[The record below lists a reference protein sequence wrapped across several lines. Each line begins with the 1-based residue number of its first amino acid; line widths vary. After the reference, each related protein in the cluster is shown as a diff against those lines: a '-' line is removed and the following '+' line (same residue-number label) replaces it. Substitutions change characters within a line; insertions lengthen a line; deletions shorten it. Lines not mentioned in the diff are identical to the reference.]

1 MSKSRTLTH
10 SSREQ
15 IIRNAYS
22 VCVKPA
28 LEQVDKKLK
37 ALGDSI
43 YQEVT
48 KDFPPGWKVNIPRSF
63 FNVDSYIKVHFG
75 GRGYQVLPLSDYQ
88 PVPPTYRHSEVARYA
103 EDHPFFGKFQALTD
117 ERESVEKAWQETRE
131 SMSGVLNSVRT
142 TKQLLSVWPEA
153 EKYFPEGWTNP
164 ATPNLPAVQIEKLN
178 CRLQR
183 LSGSDRDCDAIPDVP
198 TGKQSEGSNG

>member
-15 IIRNAYS
+15 IIRNAYN

-37 ALGDSI
+37 AFGDSI

-63 FNVDSYIKVHFG
+63 FNLESSIKVHFETL
-75 GRGYQVLPLSDYQ
+75 GYRALPLSDYQ
-88 PVPPTYRHSEVARYA
+88 PAPPAYRHTVASYPQ
-103 EDHPFFGKFQALTD
+103 DHLFCSKFQVLTD

-131 SMSGVLNSVRT
+131 SLSGVLNSVRT

-153 EKYFPEGWTNP
+153 EKYFPEGWANP

-178 CRLQR
+178 CKLQR